1 GPSCGPHRA
10 RFPIPPPIPRRCTP
24 YIRLAWLGCASWS
37 ATHPPTGA
45 SLTNGSRA
53 NFSKQ
58 AHPPLPS
65 PQCYVTAARASL
77 VGMATPTTTCAE
89 PSAVPRDRSTPLFS
103 LCVSNHST
111 DQTIARPAPPVCPSA
126 APSRVGYTVCLHG
139 QVSYPNNSNHS
150 PAPMSYNGCESEK
163 PAGN

>member
-1 GPSCGPHRA
+1 VPARDHKPLLQHTSGAVSDIVPDSTALHALYQACLARLRIPERYPS
-10 RFPIPPPIPRRCTP
+10 
-24 YIRLAWLGCASWS
+24 
-37 ATHPPTGA
+37 PTGA

-65 PQCYVTAARASL
+65 PQCYVTTARASL

-111 DQTIARPAPPVCPSA
+111 DQTIAPPRALCAPPPLPSA
-126 APSRVGYTVCLHG
+126 WDTRFAYTEK
-139 QVSYPNNSNHS
+139 YPIPTTQTTHQRS
-150 PAPMSYNGCESEK
+150 
-163 PAGN
+163 